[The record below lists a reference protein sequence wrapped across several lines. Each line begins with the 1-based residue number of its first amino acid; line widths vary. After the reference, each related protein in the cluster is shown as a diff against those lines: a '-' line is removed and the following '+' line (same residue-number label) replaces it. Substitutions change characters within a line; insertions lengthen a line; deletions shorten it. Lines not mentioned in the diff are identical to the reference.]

1 MPVVLGTYGVPGTVP
16 ELESKLS
23 LHPHGQERRAEV

>member
-16 ELESKLS
+16 ELESQLS
-23 LHPHGQERRAEV
+23 LHTHGQERKS